1 MIKSII
7 SIYKS
12 IGVSG
17 LLTMV
22 GSRLVA
28 KKARCFPL
36 CMKLVSNGVG
46 LEIGGPSSLFNKRRI
61 LPIYPIINSL
71 DNCNFADCTIW
82 EGTISSG
89 NTFQY
94 DKHRPLGRQYIS
106 EATNLKQIK
115 SETYDFIL
123 SSHVLEHI
131 ANPLSALHEWLRV
144 LKEEGGLVLVLPH
157 KEGTFDHIR
166 KVTNLGH
173 LVKDYEKK
181 TKESDLSHLPE
192 ILDLHDLKKDP
203 GVEDAGTFKKRSE
216 NNVVNRCLHHHVFI
230 TSLVVEILHHL
241 NLQILSVEAVLPFHI
256 IIIAK
261 KIKTGDLPINDKF
274 FGNDAEYRRTSPF
287 VSDKQS
293 LNQKKP

>member
-1 MIKSII
+1 MIKVIL

-12 IGVSG
+12 LGISG
-17 LLTMV
+17 LLAAV
-22 GSRLVA
+22 GSRLLA

-36 CMKLVSNGVG
+36 CIKLVSNGVG
-46 LEIGGPSSLFNKRRI
+46 LEIGGPSSIFQKRRI

-82 EGTISSG
+82 EGAISSG
-89 NTFQY
+89 TTFQY
-94 DKHRPLGRQYIS
+94 DKHRPLGQQYIS

-144 LKEEGGLVLVLPH
+144 LKEEGVLVLILPH
-157 KEGTFDHIR
+157 KEGTFDHKR
-166 KVTNLGH
+166 NVTTLSH
-173 LVKDYEKK
+173 LIKDYEQE
-181 TKESDLSHLPE
+181 TKENDLSHLSE

-203 GVEDAGTFKKRSE
+203 GIEDAVTFKKRSE
-216 NNVVNRCLHHHVFI
+216 NNFVNRCLHHHVFI
-230 TSLVVEILHHL
+230 TSRVVEIVHHL
-241 NLQILSVEAVLPFHI
+241 NLQILAVDAVLPFHI

-261 KIKTGDLPINDKF
+261 KIKTGNLLINDKF
-274 FGNDAEYRRTSPF
+274 FGNDAEYRRISPF

-293 LNQKKP
+293 LNQENS

>member
-1 MIKSII
+1 MIKSIV

-17 LLTMV
+17 LLATV

-36 CMKLVSNGVG
+36 CTKLLSTGVG
-46 LEIGGPSSLFNKRRI
+46 LEIGGPSSIFQKRRI

-71 DNCNFADCTIW
+71 DNCNFADCTTW

-89 NTFQY
+89 TTFQY
-94 DKHRPLGRQYIS
+94 DKHRPLGQQYIS

-131 ANPLSALHEWLRV
+131 ANPLSALYEWIRV
-144 LKEEGGLVLVLPH
+144 LKEEGVLVLILPH
-157 KEGTFDHIR
+157 KEGTFDHKR
-166 KVTNLGH
+166 NVTNLSH
-173 LVKDYEKK
+173 LIKDYEKE
-181 TKESDLSHLPE
+181 TKENDLSHLPE
-192 ILDLHDLKKDP
+192 ILGLHDLKKDP

-216 NNVVNRCLHHHVFI
+216 NNFVNRCLHHHVFI
-230 TSLVVEILHHL
+230 TSLVVGIVHHL

-261 KIKTGDLPINDKF
+261 KIKKGNLPINNKF

-287 VSDKQS
+287 ISDKQS
-293 LNQKKP
+293 LNQENS